1 MLRRVYTV
9 VMFSL
14 LPCSVAVAQD
24 TAAAD
29 SVEGIYAAE
38 QAKRGE
44 KLFRQDCGACH
55 ASAEFKGAF
64 FMNRWGAGTVYQL
77 FDFLRTQMPIDN
89 PGKLTPEEYVAVIA
103 YLFELNGLPE
113 GETALPTDV
122 EALRVLPIK
131 PSTKPE
137 P

>member
-1 MLRRVYTV
+1 MRRRISTAVL
-9 VMFSL
+9 FSL

-29 SVEGIYAAE
+29 SVEGVYTAE
-38 QAKRGE
+38 QSARGE
-44 KLFRQDCGACH
+44 KLFRQYCGACH

-64 FMNRWGAGTVYQL
+64 FMNRWGVGTVYQL

-103 YLFELNGLPE
+103 YVFELNGFPQ
-113 GETALPTDV
+113 GETALPTDA
-122 EALRVLPIK
+122 EALRALPVQ
-131 PSTKPE
+131 PSTNRE